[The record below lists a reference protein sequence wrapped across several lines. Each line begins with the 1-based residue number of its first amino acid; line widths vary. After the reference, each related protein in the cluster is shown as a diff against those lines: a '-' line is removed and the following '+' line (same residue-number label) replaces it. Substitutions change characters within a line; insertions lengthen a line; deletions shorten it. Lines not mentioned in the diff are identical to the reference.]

1 MKVNALKGGP
11 APEATE
17 ETPDKGFKLIPPVQT
32 EDYSEQFEKLEEA
45 IKKLKDEKLD
55 MDIFEARMA
64 QLEHKIPKDG
74 EKTNDSIII

>member
-11 APEATE
+11 APEATG
-17 ETPDKGFKLIPPVQT
+17 ETPDKGFKLIPPLQT

-64 QLEHKIPKDG
+64 QLENKIPQE
-74 EKTNDSIII
+74 EKTHDSIII